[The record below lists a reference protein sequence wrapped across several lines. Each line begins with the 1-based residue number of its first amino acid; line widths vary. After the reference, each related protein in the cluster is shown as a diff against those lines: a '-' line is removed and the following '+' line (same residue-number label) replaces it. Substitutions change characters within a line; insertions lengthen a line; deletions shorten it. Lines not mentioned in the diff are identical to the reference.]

1 MLLLVFLYPF
11 GVQLNVV
18 QNATGP
24 ALHLSSWAPNV
35 LERRK
40 AEVRLLRI
48 HGGRRQPAQRNPDF
62 RTAVEVLKAL

>member
-24 ALHLSSWAPNV
+24 APHFSSSAPNFLKNSV
-35 LERRK
+35 MTK
-40 AEVRLLRI
+40 FAEFPLHALR
-48 HGGRRQPAQRNPDF
+48 
-62 RTAVEVLKAL
+62 